1 MLRTITLAAIAAA
14 SLASAAQ
21 AQEIRVAVAGKSAQQ
36 LHADIVSAARN
47 VCRKATAQETFVLD
61 AMSRCT
67 TATVKNTLAQLGDPT
82 VASLE
87 ATRLAQR

>member
-1 MLRTITLAAIAAA
+1 MLRTLTLAAVAAA

-21 AQEIRVAVAGKSAQQ
+21 AQEIRVAVAGKSAEQ
-36 LHADIVSAARN
+36 LHSDIVTAARS

-67 TATVKNTLAQLGDPT
+67 TATVKHTLAQLGDAN